1 MKILVASDKFK
12 GSLTAPEACAAIAAG
27 LREGLGST
35 EVEIRSLPI
44 ADGGDGIADTLLA
57 ACGGRWVECDV
68 TGPLGDPV
76 KAGYT
81 LLDGGEVAVI
91 EMAKASGLVLV
102 ADRTPDPLR
111 ASTFGTGSLIAH
123 ATAAGVREIVLG
135 IGGSATNDGGT
146 GMAEALGFR
155 FEEEDGTVVTGLPSG
170 LERVARLVPPDKTT
184 FPRVVVACDVTNP
197 LLGERGCTRIYGPQ
211 KGITP
216 ETFAHHE
223 ERLAR
228 LVALVALVALVGED
242 GEAAAAVPGSGAAGG
257 LGFGAI
263 VFLGATLVPGFDLVA
278 EKLGLSEA
286 IRDADLVITGEG
298 RLDTQSLQGK
308 GPHGVARLARRFGK
322 RTAAFCGSLER
333 RELEEEF
340 GPVTEIGD
348 PDRSLEENLAAGAD
362 LLRDAAKRFAL
373 RGLIGLP

>member
-27 LREGLGST
+27 LREGLGAT
-35 EVEIRSLPI
+35 EAEIRSLPI
-44 ADGGDGIADTLLA
+44 ADGGDGIAETLLA
-57 ACGGRWVECDV
+57 ACGGRWVECEV
-68 TGPLGDPV
+68 SGPLGDPV
-76 KAGYT
+76 TAGYA
-81 LLDGGEVAVI
+81 LLEGGGVAVI

-102 ADRTPDPLR
+102 ADRAPDPLR
-111 ASTFGTGSLIAH
+111 ASTFGTGALIAH

-216 ETFAHHE
+216 ETFARHE

-228 LVALVALVALVGED
+228 LVALVGED

-340 GPVTEIGD
+340 GPVTEIRD

-373 RGLIGLP
+373 RGLTGLP

>member
-1 MKILVASDKFK
+1 
-12 GSLTAPEACAAIAAG
+12 
-27 LREGLGST
+27 
-35 EVEIRSLPI
+35 
-44 ADGGDGIADTLLA
+44 
-57 ACGGRWVECDV
+57 
-68 TGPLGDPV
+68 
-76 KAGYT
+76 
-81 LLDGGEVAVI
+81 
-91 EMAKASGLVLV
+91 
-102 ADRTPDPLR
+102 
-111 ASTFGTGSLIAH
+111 
-123 ATAAGVREIVLG
+123 
-135 IGGSATNDGGT
+135 
-146 GMAEALGFR
+146 
-155 FEEEDGTVVTGLPSG
+155 
-170 LERVARLVPPDKTT
+170 
-184 FPRVVVACDVTNP
+184 RVVVACDVTNP

-216 ETFAHHE
+216 ETFARHE

-228 LVALVALVALVGED
+228 LVALL
-242 GEAAAAVPGSGAAGG
+242 GEAGGAATAVPGSGAAGG

-286 IRDADLVITGEG
+286 IRGADLVITGEG

-340 GPVTEIGD
+340 GPVTEIRD
-348 PDRSLEENLAAGAD
+348 PDRTLEENLAAGAD

-373 RGLIGLP
+373 RGLTGLP